1 MIELNVK
8 DMTCNHCVGVVTRTV
23 KEVDPNAEVQ
33 VDLPTK
39 RVRVETASNFGELAK
54 ALNEAGYP
62 ASPVVT

>member
-1 MIELNVK
+1 MIEMNVK

-39 RVRVETASNFGELAK
+39 RVRVETASSFPELAK

-62 ASPVVT
+62 AALAA